1 MLNLATIRKE
11 NAAKNADLTKAKKE
25 HEKRIKDH
33 EKRLS
38 DLKEILSK
46 SQQKAADLQE
56 QIEAVVIE
64 GGDVEDL
71 KSKVHNE
78 QLNVQTYTGAIT
90 ALEKAI
96 QRESEL
102 LSEID
107 KGLSA
112 TDQEEIKCKLI
123 ETARAYNKQAADF
136 AKTLSRMDEL
146 IHALGGA
153 EKIGSVYC
161 GNGLINNALHAL
173 SRIPVVFIKGSE
185 GEEIPED
192 QRGPGSERHWYY
204 WDLNKDSVYAK
215 IRNGQTV

>member
-11 NAAKNADLTKAKKE
+11 NAAKNADLTKQKRE

-33 EKRLS
+33 LKRLS

-112 TDQEEIKCKLI
+112 TDQEETKCKLI
-123 ETARAYNKQAADF
+123 ETARVYNKQAVDF

-146 IHALGGA
+146 IHALGGP

-161 GNGLINNALHAL
+161 GQGLINNALHAL

-185 GEEIPED
+185 GEELPEN
-192 QRGPGSERHWYY
+192 QRGPGSERRWYY
-204 WDLNKDSVYAK
+204 WDLNVDSISAK
-215 IRNGQTV
+215 IRNGQPV

>member
-11 NAAKNADLTKAKKE
+11 NAAKNADLTKQKRE

-33 EKRLS
+33 QKRLS
-38 DLKEILSK
+38 DLREILSK

-64 GGDVEDL
+64 DGDVEDL

-112 TDQEEIKCKLI
+112 TDQEETRCKLI
-123 ETARAYNKQAADF
+123 ETARVYNKQAVDF

-161 GNGLINNALHAL
+161 GNGLINNALHAANRL
-173 SRIPVVFIKGSE
+173 PIVFIKNSE
-185 GEEIPED
+185 GEDLPEEKK
-192 QRGPGSERHWYY
+192 GHPHLWYH
-204 WDLNKDSVYAK
+204 WDLNKDSISAK
-215 IRNGQTV
+215 IRNGQPV